1 MKKGGSWQFI
11 EPIVEPPKK
20 LGVIIAFDIETRQLD
35 VNKKISTY
43 TVKQKSELMFGT
55 ACAYVHASLLKPGQV
70 EPIKS
75 KLGFQ
80 EQIEDYFLVDEL
92 YFEDKER
99 FTRWVLKFSKYYK
112 RVYVYA
118 HNTSFDIRESVSF
131 PLLRKAGFEISVF
144 NPQPKQ
150 FIVNFE
156 RKQEKGK
163 RKWRIIFTDTL
174 NLYPSSLEEIGKLLG
189 VEKLEKELG
198 LDRANLEDAIK
209 EGKWHLVLKYN
220 VRDTQITA
228 MAVIIR
234 EKIVNEL
241 GGQLRL
247 TNPSTALD
255 LFRRRFLKTKIK
267 KPGKRIRD
275 FIRRSYFGGKT
286 EVFFRGV
293 ITTPEY
299 RGSAMNLYNM
309 KKEKYGEYGFLEVP
323 SIHYLDVNSLFPYS
337 MKYFPSPIKEL
348 SQYGPE
354 GKRVVKMLH
363 DLGILI
369 EFDPLN
375 PLESI
380 YQAWKR
386 QLRWLKNEKPD
397 VDWDWVEEQLEKR
410 RNDDSLLELKDFF
423 AKPVLYIVEATVHVK
438 KKHILDTVTPL
449 PLKKD
454 GKLVFPQGTFSGVWT
469 QFELSIINPPQ
480 HTDILQIHK
489 ILLFEGDWIFIE
501 YIDTFYNLKSEAKK
515 KGDTISYQ
523 VAKLFMNS
531 LYGKWAEKK
540 RVSVV
545 MSREEMANYIMEQ
558 LKNKPVNTAIEIAY
572 DTDYGTLRIDNKT
585 INCVGGYYELKLD
598 DYMEPYSVSIAT
610 FVTSVA
616 RSVLRAYMYRV
627 KENGGLVFYTDSV
640 SGDTEVIIRENGKI
654 KFIPIRELFK
664 EKHLVVGEKEYSF
677 IANIEALTLKN
688 GKLVWKPIKYVMR
701 HKTNKKMYR
710 IWLTNY
716 WYIDVTE
723 DHSLMGWLSGSKFN
737 RKPVN
742 ERIVEVKP
750 QELGKKVKSLITL
763 NGELTSKSSNV
774 NTKFWELVGLLVGD
788 GHWGGDSS
796 SAKYYLGLATGK
808 GTQEIIK
815 KVLEPLKGTRVVH
828 NFYVRNEK
836 GDITILSKELA
847 SFMIKFFKKD
857 GIKDIPDFMFNL
869 PKEAISAFLRGLFTA
884 DGTVIMRDGRPIVRF
899 TNTND
904 RIIEKTRK
912 LLWIIGIGNSVFI
925 ETKPNSYNGKVSQ
938 TYSKHII
945 VKDRHSFKEKVGF
958 ILDRKNWRLSFL
970 PELKLKYL
978 GDIDFLLQ
986 NFIKVEEIEYDD
998 YVYDIEVEETHTFF
1012 ANGILVHNTDSLIVD
1027 SFGYEALLPYIDKYR
1042 LGYLDEELENIA
1054 FIEINTLKDYKVF
1067 IPVEITGE
1075 IVTEKPIGYLKLVT
1089 IREGSKEKNYYL
1101 YDDDGITFWVKYK
1114 LKGVPL
1120 KKAQALTTDDD
1131 RVFKVERLV
1140 GVREFLKYNEFG
1152 LYWIEQ
1158 EKELK
1163 RVYDKAARADGWVEP
1178 YYL

>member
-1 MKKGGSWQFI
+1 MKKGKSWQFI
-11 EPIVEPPKK
+11 EPIEEPPGK

-35 VNKKISTY
+35 VNRKISTY

-92 YFEDKER
+92 YFEDRER

-131 PLLRKAGFEISVF
+131 PLLRKAGFEISIF

-150 FIVNFE
+150 FIVIFE
-156 RKQEKGK
+156 KKQEKGK

-189 VEKLEKELG
+189 VEKLEKKLG

-234 EKIVNEL
+234 EKVVNEL

-247 TNPSTALD
+247 TNPSSALD

-275 FIRRSYFGGKT
+275 FIRRSYFGGRT

-299 RGSAMNLYNM
+299 RDSAMNLYNM

-323 SIHYLDVNSLFPYS
+323 SIHYLDANSLFPYS

-397 VDWDWVEEQLEKR
+397 DWDWVEEQLEKR
-410 RNDDSLLELKDFF
+410 RDDDSLLELKDFF

-480 HTDILQIHK
+480 HTDILQIHR

-515 KGDTISYQ
+515 RGDTISYQ

-585 INCVGGYYELKLD
+585 INCIGGYYELKLD
-598 DYMEPYSVSIAT
+598 DCMEPYSVSIAT

-616 RSVLRAYMYRV
+616 RSVLRAYMYVV
-627 KENGGLVFYTDSV
+627 KQNGGMVFYVD
-640 SGDTEVIIRENGKI
+640 
-654 KFIPIRELFK
+654 
-664 EKHLVVGEKEYSF
+664 
-677 IANIEALTLKN
+677 
-688 GKLVWKPIKYVMR
+688 
-701 HKTNKKMYR
+701 
-710 IWLTNY
+710 
-716 WYIDVTE
+716 
-723 DHSLMGWLSGSKFN
+723 
-737 RKPVN
+737 
-742 ERIVEVKP
+742 
-750 QELGKKVKSLITL
+750 
-763 NGELTSKSSNV
+763 
-774 NTKFWELVGLLVGD
+774 
-788 GHWGGDSS
+788 
-796 SAKYYLGLATGK
+796 
-808 GTQEIIK
+808 
-815 KVLEPLKGTRVVH
+815 
-828 NFYVRNEK
+828 
-836 GDITILSKELA
+836 
-847 SFMIKFFKKD
+847 
-857 GIKDIPDFMFNL
+857 
-869 PKEAISAFLRGLFTA
+869 
-884 DGTVIMRDGRPIVRF
+884 
-899 TNTND
+899 
-904 RIIEKTRK
+904 
-912 LLWIIGIGNSVFI
+912 
-925 ETKPNSYNGKVSQ
+925 
-938 TYSKHII
+938 
-945 VKDRHSFKEKVGF
+945 
-958 ILDRKNWRLSFL
+958 
-970 PELKLKYL
+970 
-978 GDIDFLLQ
+978 
-986 NFIKVEEIEYDD
+986 
-998 YVYDIEVEETHTFF
+998 
-1012 ANGILVHNTDSLIVD
+1012 TDSLIVD
-1027 SFGYEALLPYIDKYR
+1027 NYGYEALQPYIDKYR

-1089 IREGSKEKNYYL
+1089 IRDGSKEKNYYL

-1140 GVREFLKYNEFG
+1140 GIREFLKYNEFG

-1163 RVYDKAARADGWVEP
+1163 RVYDKAARADGWIVP
-1178 YYL
+1178 FFL

>member
-1 MKKGGSWQFI
+1 LKKGGSWQFI
-11 EPIVEPPKK
+11 EPIKEPPRK

-55 ACAYVHASLLKPGQV
+55 ACVYVHASLLKPGQV

-92 YFEDKER
+92 YFEDRER

-150 FIVNFE
+150 FIVSFE

-234 EKIVNEL
+234 EKVVNEL

-275 FIRRSYFGGKT
+275 FIRRSYFGGRT

-293 ITTPEY
+293 VTTPHFVKQ
-299 RGSAMNLYNM
+299 AQKLFNM

-323 SIHYLDVNSLFPYS
+323 SIHYLDVNCMPGDTPVIVKGKGQVPISEVREGDYVLGINGWHRVKKKWEYDYEGLLYNINGLKTTPWHKFYVSVKGKRQWHNMDMEAEKISKTSQEVYVTRLNWFFDRVFKPISEEQVLISELVGIIWAEGNVVRRDQRYFDKSRGKYRISHQYRIDITISSEESDFLERIKYILEKLYSYRPYIKHKNGENAVTVVIARREIFEDIIHHMENWKDLHLPSLLRGLMEGDGTVNTKRKSLNLSLSADSNPELIEKVRYILDTLGIKYHEDERSMKVRLPRGKDHVVTRHLFEIFEYDSLVLYDALVGFISQNKYSKLKWIIEGKNFKPHGHIMKREKVQVSREWFKGKVYDLTLEGKPYFFANGILTHNSLYPFS
-337 MKYFPSPIKEL
+337 MKYFPSPLRDIG
-348 SQYGPE
+348 QYGPE
-354 GKRVVKMLH
+354 GVKILRTLYK
-363 DLGILI
+363 LGILI
-369 EFDPLN
+369 EFDPLD

-397 VDWDWVEEQLEKR
+397 VDWDRVEKQLEKR
-410 RNDDSLLELKDFF
+410 RDDDSLLELKDFF

-480 HTDILQIHK
+480 HTDILQIHR

-515 KGDTISYQ
+515 TGDTISYQ

-545 MSREEMANYIMEQ
+545 MSREGMANYIMEQ

-585 INCVGGYYELKLD
+585 INCIGGYYELKLD
-598 DYMEPYSVSIAT
+598 DYIEPYSVSIAT

-616 RSVLRAYMYRV
+616 RSVLRAYMYVV
-627 KENGGLVFYTDSV
+627 KQNGGMVFYVD
-640 SGDTEVIIRENGKI
+640 
-654 KFIPIRELFK
+654 
-664 EKHLVVGEKEYSF
+664 
-677 IANIEALTLKN
+677 
-688 GKLVWKPIKYVMR
+688 
-701 HKTNKKMYR
+701 
-710 IWLTNY
+710 
-716 WYIDVTE
+716 
-723 DHSLMGWLSGSKFN
+723 
-737 RKPVN
+737 
-742 ERIVEVKP
+742 
-750 QELGKKVKSLITL
+750 
-763 NGELTSKSSNV
+763 
-774 NTKFWELVGLLVGD
+774 
-788 GHWGGDSS
+788 
-796 SAKYYLGLATGK
+796 
-808 GTQEIIK
+808 
-815 KVLEPLKGTRVVH
+815 
-828 NFYVRNEK
+828 
-836 GDITILSKELA
+836 
-847 SFMIKFFKKD
+847 
-857 GIKDIPDFMFNL
+857 
-869 PKEAISAFLRGLFTA
+869 
-884 DGTVIMRDGRPIVRF
+884 
-899 TNTND
+899 
-904 RIIEKTRK
+904 
-912 LLWIIGIGNSVFI
+912 
-925 ETKPNSYNGKVSQ
+925 
-938 TYSKHII
+938 
-945 VKDRHSFKEKVGF
+945 
-958 ILDRKNWRLSFL
+958 
-970 PELKLKYL
+970 
-978 GDIDFLLQ
+978 
-986 NFIKVEEIEYDD
+986 
-998 YVYDIEVEETHTFF
+998 
-1012 ANGILVHNTDSLIVD
+1012 TDSLIVD
-1027 SFGYEALLPYIDKYR
+1027 TYGYEALQLYIDKYR

-1101 YDDDGITFWVKYK
+1101 YDDDGITFRVRYK

-1140 GVREFLKYNEFG
+1140 GIREFLKYNEFG

-1163 RVYDKAARADGWVEP
+1163 RVYDKAANANGWVEP

>member
-1 MKKGGSWQFI
+1 MKKGKSWQFI
-11 EPIVEPPKK
+11 EPIEEPPKK

-92 YFEDKER
+92 YFEDRER

-174 NLYPSSLEEIGKLLG
+174 NLYSSSLEEIGKLLG

-234 EKIVNEL
+234 EKVVNEL

-247 TNPSTALD
+247 TNPSSALD

-275 FIRRSYFGGKT
+275 FIRRSYFGGRT

-299 RGSAMNLYNM
+299 RDSAMNLYNM
-309 KKEKYGEYGFLEVP
+309 KKEKYGDYGFLEVD
-323 SIHYLDVNSLFPYS
+323 SIHYVDVNCMPGDTLVIVKGKGQVPISEVRERDYVLGINGWHRVKKKWEYDYEGLLYNINGLKTTPWHKFYISVKGKRQWHNMDIEAEKISKTSQEMYVTRLNRFFDKMFKPISEEQVLISELVGIIWAEGNVVRRDQRYFDKSRGKYRISHQYRINITISSEESDFLERIKYILEKLYSYRPYIQHKNGANAITVVIARREIFEDIIHHMENWKDLHLPSLLRGLMEGDGTVNTKRKSLNLSLSADSNPELIEKVRYILDTLGIKYHEDERPIKVRLPQGKDHVVNRHLFEIIEYDSLVLYDALVGFISQNKYSKLKWIIERKNFKPHGHIMKREKVQVSREWFKGKVYDLTLEGKPYFFANGILTHNSLYPFS

-410 RNDDSLLELKDFF
+410 RDDDSLLELKDFF

-480 HTDILQIHK
+480 HTDILQLHK

-515 KGDTISYQ
+515 RGDTISYQ

-627 KENGGLVFYTDSV
+627 KENNGYVFYTD
-640 SGDTEVIIRENGKI
+640 
-654 KFIPIRELFK
+654 
-664 EKHLVVGEKEYSF
+664 
-677 IANIEALTLKN
+677 
-688 GKLVWKPIKYVMR
+688 
-701 HKTNKKMYR
+701 
-710 IWLTNY
+710 
-716 WYIDVTE
+716 
-723 DHSLMGWLSGSKFN
+723 
-737 RKPVN
+737 
-742 ERIVEVKP
+742 
-750 QELGKKVKSLITL
+750 
-763 NGELTSKSSNV
+763 
-774 NTKFWELVGLLVGD
+774 
-788 GHWGGDSS
+788 
-796 SAKYYLGLATGK
+796 
-808 GTQEIIK
+808 
-815 KVLEPLKGTRVVH
+815 
-828 NFYVRNEK
+828 
-836 GDITILSKELA
+836 
-847 SFMIKFFKKD
+847 
-857 GIKDIPDFMFNL
+857 
-869 PKEAISAFLRGLFTA
+869 
-884 DGTVIMRDGRPIVRF
+884 
-899 TNTND
+899 
-904 RIIEKTRK
+904 
-912 LLWIIGIGNSVFI
+912 
-925 ETKPNSYNGKVSQ
+925 
-938 TYSKHII
+938 
-945 VKDRHSFKEKVGF
+945 
-958 ILDRKNWRLSFL
+958 
-970 PELKLKYL
+970 
-978 GDIDFLLQ
+978 
-986 NFIKVEEIEYDD
+986 
-998 YVYDIEVEETHTFF
+998 
-1012 ANGILVHNTDSLIVD
+1012 TDSLICD
-1027 SFGYEALLPYIDKYR
+1027 GLAFEALRPYIDKYR